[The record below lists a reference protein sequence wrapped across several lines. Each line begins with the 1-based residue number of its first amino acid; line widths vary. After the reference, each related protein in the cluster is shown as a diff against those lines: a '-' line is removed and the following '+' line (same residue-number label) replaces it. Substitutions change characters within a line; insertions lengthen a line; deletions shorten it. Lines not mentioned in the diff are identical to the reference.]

1 MTTSNGGRKV
11 IPSFYSHIVSGWA
24 ITCVVADR
32 EGQVQRNE
40 KGAISA
46 INMQKATLYP
56 PFIPFLIE
64 MGDTCVN
71 WFVSL
76 IFEKFLIIF
85 ILKSNKVV
93 ALHPYVDTYA
103 TFITK

>member
-24 ITCVVADR
+24 ITCVGER

-46 INMQKATLYP
+46 INMQKATVPQYPRPFSLYSILGH
-56 PFIPFLIE
+56 FIFNFSEQIGRNLSIH
-64 MGDTCVN
+64 D
-71 WFVSL
+71 L
-76 IFEKFLIIF
+76 QLR
-85 ILKSNKVV
+85 
-93 ALHPYVDTYA
+93 
-103 TFITK
+103 

>member
-46 INMQKATLYP
+46 INMQKATLPSLYSILGH
-56 PFIPFLIE
+56 FIFNFSEQIGRNLSIHEPQLCSK
-64 MGDTCVN
+64 GKTLVN
-71 WFVSL
+71 VL
-76 IFEKFLIIF
+76 
-85 ILKSNKVV
+85 
-93 ALHPYVDTYA
+93 Y
-103 TFITK
+103 